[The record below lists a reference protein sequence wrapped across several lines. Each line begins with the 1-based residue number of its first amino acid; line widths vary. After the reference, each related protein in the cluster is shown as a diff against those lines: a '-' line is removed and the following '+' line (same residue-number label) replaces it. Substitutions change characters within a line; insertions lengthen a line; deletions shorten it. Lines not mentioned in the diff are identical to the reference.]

1 MNASAKALMASM
13 FSVFKKNGE
22 AMVTVVSVME
32 EERGRRSSLVGT
44 GECCKSLL
52 PSEDLGIYY
61 E

>member
-1 MNASAKALMASM
+1 MMTSM
-13 FSVFKKNGE
+13 FSVFKKNTE
-22 AMVTVVSVME
+22 AMVNVVSVME
-32 EERGRRSSLVGT
+32 EERGRRSSLVGK